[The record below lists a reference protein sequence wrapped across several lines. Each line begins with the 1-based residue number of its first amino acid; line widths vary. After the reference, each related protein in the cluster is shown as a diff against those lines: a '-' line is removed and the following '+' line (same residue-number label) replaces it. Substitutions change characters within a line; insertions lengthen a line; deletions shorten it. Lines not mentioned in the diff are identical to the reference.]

1 MNLYKYILTQV
12 LKSITLFFVLISFAQ
27 ASNIKNSATVF
38 MYHKFGVSKYP
49 STSVTIDQL
58 ESHIN
63 EILKETTEQN
73 YTLDIYISECK
84 HDETTPEEWVKEK
97 THKFEVV
104 FHFNNVPNPNYGFS
118 YYIDTIMD
126 SYWGNTGG
134 LCLYGHKY
142 DYASVS
148 EEVMDRVR
156 AFIQRFV
163 DANNLNLHKE
173 NR

>member
-1 MNLYKYILTQV
+1 MKL
-12 LKSITLFFVLISFAQ
+12 
-27 ASNIKNSATVF
+27 
-38 MYHKFGVSKYP
+38 
-49 STSVTIDQL
+49 
-58 ESHIN
+58 IN
-63 EILKETTEQN
+63 EVLKETTEQD
-73 YTLDIYISECK
+73 YTLDIYISESK
-84 HDETTPEEWVKEK
+84 HDETTPKEWFKEK
-97 THKFEVV
+97 THQFVVV

-134 LCLYGHKY
+134 LCLYGHTY

-163 DANNLNLHKE
+163 DANKLNLHKE

>member
-1 MNLYKYILTQV
+1 MK
-12 LKSITLFFVLISFAQ
+12 LIDE
-27 ASNIKNSATVF
+27 V
-38 MYHKFGVSKYP
+38 
-49 STSVTIDQL
+49 
-58 ESHIN
+58 
-63 EILKETTEQN
+63 LKETTEQN

-84 HDETTPEEWVKEK
+84 HDETTPIEWVKEK
-97 THKFEVV
+97 THKFQVV

-163 DANNLNLHKE
+163 DANNINLSCTFTFDEEIIVVVPFTVKSPVTVIPPPTDTPPV
-173 NR
+173 NVAVSDA